1 MLEHINEYKNILK
14 DLKSKFKSAQIKAS
28 IRVNSELL
36 QFYWYLGKK
45 IIEVQKNYK
54 WGSKFLEKLS
64 QDLSKAFPNVKGFS
78 KRNLEIIR
86 KWVNFW
92 DNEKAKQ
99 VVSQLLQIPWGHN
112 IVIIQ
117 KCKDINEAIFYV
129 ENTLKNGIS
138 RNVLIHQIE
147 SGLYYR
153 QKKAINNFDE
163 TLPPIQSDLAKEIT
177 KDPYCFDFLSL
188 SEKYNE
194 KELEDALMDNLIKFL
209 LELGSGFAFVGRQY
223 RVEVA
228 GDEFFIDL
236 LFYHIKLKCY
246 VVVELKTTKFKP
258 EFAGKLNFYI
268 TAVDKELKD
277 KNDNP
282 TIGIL
287 VCKSK
292 NNTVVEYTLNSVN
305 SPIGVSEYKLFKEL
319 PSELKNALPSIEE
332 IESELE
338 KIKVQSESD

>member
-1 MLEHINEYKNILK
+1 MVIEKFQEYQEILK
-14 DLKSKFKSAQIKAS
+14 DLKSKFKTAQIKAS
-28 IRVNSELL
+28 IKVNSELL

-138 RNVLIHQIE
+138 RNVLVHQIE
-147 SGLYYR
+147 NGLYFR
-153 QKKAINNFDE
+153 QKKAINNFDK

-177 KDPYCFDFLSL
+177 KDPYIFDFLTI
-188 SEKYNE
+188 SEDYKE
-194 KELEDALMDNLIKFL
+194 KELEDALIENIKEFL
-209 LELGSGFAFVGRQY
+209 LELGNGFAFVGKQY
-223 RVEVA
+223 KLEVSNQ
-228 GDEFFIDL
+228 EFRIDL
-236 LFYHIKLKCY
+236 LFYHLKLHSY
-246 VVVELKTTKFKP
+246 IVIELKNDEFKP
-258 EFAGKLNFYI
+258 EYAGKLNFYVS
-268 TAVDKELKD
+268 TVDDILRSEI
-277 KNDNP
+277 DNP

-287 VCKSK
+287 ICKSK
-292 NNTVVEYTLNSVN
+292 DNLIVEYALRDINK
-305 SPIGVSEYKLFKEL
+305 PIGVSEYKLTPKLPEELKDTL
-319 PSELKNALPSIEE
+319 PSLEE
-332 IESELE
+332 IKNKL
-338 KIKVQSESD
+338 IRR

>member
-99 VVSQLLQIPWGHN
+99 VVSQIYQIPWGHN

-177 KDPYCFDFLSL
+177 KDPYIFDFLTV
-188 SEKYNE
+188 SEDYKE
-194 KELEDALMDNLIKFL
+194 KELEDALIENIKEFL
-209 LELGSGFAFVGRQY
+209 LELGNGFAFVGKQY
-223 RVEVA
+223 KLEVSNQ
-228 GDEFFIDL
+228 EFRIDL
-236 LFYHIKLKCY
+236 LFYHLKLHSY
-246 VVVELKTTKFKP
+246 IVIELKNDDFKP
-258 EFAGKLNFYI
+258 EYAGKLNFYVS
-268 TAVDKELKD
+268 AVDDILRSEI
-277 KNDNP
+277 DNP

-287 VCKSK
+287 ICKSK
-292 NNTVVEYTLNSVN
+292 DNLIVEYALRDMNK
-305 SPIGVSEYKLFKEL
+305 PIGVSEYKLTPKL
-319 PSELKNALPSIEE
+319 PEELKNTLPSLEE
-332 IESELE
+332 IKNKLKKAFNE
-338 KIKVQSESD
+338 